1 MTARRLPGWV
11 PLAALAA
18 SLVLAWLNFLTTG
31 RWSEVPGALN
41 GWRQPWYAAALLVV
55 TILAIATRSS
65 VGRSIRVGWAAAS
78 ALLLAGAGLL
88 TGALLSRLPPATWGQ
103 IPFSDDWTELYQ
115 QAVNGVHLLQRGSVV
130 GWNWWLMG
138 GYPTSTDIAQNL
150 STLAIVPMALAGEQ
164 AGYHL
169 LHAAMFLALP
179 AFVWWDI
186 SREDREA
193 GVVAGG
199 FACLFV
205 AGYFATLGNSGDTN
219 SLAGVLSASLALMGS
234 RAARLGFG
242 WGGPLMVVGLTLGL
256 YTHQAFFVYAVIF
269 LALESVYFRDRAAAL
284 RLVGASA
291 VAGAA
296 ALPMHWESL
305 RYPAYVSFNN
315 VVYDPGTPTDWGL
328 FLRTLFYNVEIL
340 AHPHRWFND
349 YRSLANVWLPALAA
363 VALQPSRSRVG
374 YFAWAAVLAQALL
387 RLNTPEVGALF
398 DRLQH
403 MLPILAAPALAG
415 FVVRFG
421 GTRKLAVAL
430 IAAIGLYVGTS
441 FVPVPHLPAL
451 RAWDPPL
458 IDRVASADGNMI
470 LFEVNPHRDM
480 DSDPVGRTPQTPFN
494 THFEGLLPGVAGQRF
509 YSQMIDGWVW
519 NVWRGQVVGGGTFRG
534 RAIAETPV
542 DDFAAEMRRWGVRH
556 LFVWTDAS
564 RRYLAESGGRFVERW
579 RGGRWSQFEMSDADL
594 RSVVVPGGSGS
605 LRNLDFL
612 GGDVALSDA
621 TAGDLVVVRTN
632 YYPAWRAFAD
642 ERDVP
647 LLSSGGQLAFRA
659 PKSGA
664 YTVRLEYP
672 RYRGLSIFALLAFAA
687 GTAILW
693 RWPRPRHVP
702 SQAP

>member
-1 MTARRLPGWV
+1 M
-11 PLAALAA
+11 
-18 SLVLAWLNFLTTG
+18 
-31 RWSEVPGALN
+31 
-41 GWRQPWYAAALLVV
+41 
-55 TILAIATRSS
+55 
-65 VGRSIRVGWAAAS
+65 
-78 ALLLAGAGLL
+78 
-88 TGALLSRLPPATWGQ
+88 
-103 IPFSDDWTELYQ
+103 
-115 QAVNGVHLLQRGSVV
+115 
-130 GWNWWLMG
+130 
-138 GYPTSTDIAQNL
+138 
-150 STLAIVPMALAGEQ
+150 
-164 AGYHL
+164 
-169 LHAAMFLALP
+169 
-179 AFVWWDI
+179 
-186 SREDREA
+186 
-193 GVVAGG
+193 VA
-199 FACLFV
+199 
-205 AGYFATLGNSGDTN
+205 
-219 SLAGVLSASLALMGS
+219 
-234 RAARLGFG
+234 
-242 WGGPLMVVGLTLGL
+242 
-256 YTHQAFFVYAVIF
+256 
-269 LALESVYFRDRAAAL
+269 
-284 RLVGASA
+284 
-291 VAGAA
+291 
-296 ALPMHWESL
+296 
-305 RYPAYVSFNN
+305 
-315 VVYDPGTPTDWGL
+315 
-328 FLRTLFYNVEIL
+328 
-340 AHPHRWFND
+340 
-349 YRSLANVWLPALAA
+349 
-363 VALQPSRSRVG
+363 ALQPSRSRVG

-415 FVVRFG
+415 FVLRFG

-441 FVPVPHLPAL
+441 FVPVPHLPEL

-542 DDFAAEMRRWGVRH
+542 DDFVAEMRRWGVRH

-621 TAGDLVVVRTN
+621 AAGDLVVVRTN

-642 ERDVP
+642 GRDVP
-647 LLSSGGQLAFRA
+647 LLLERRA
-659 PKSGA
+659 AGVSRA
-664 YTVRLEYP
+664 EERRLHRPARVP

-693 RWPRPRHVP
+693 RWPRHVP
-702 SQAP
+702 GRAP